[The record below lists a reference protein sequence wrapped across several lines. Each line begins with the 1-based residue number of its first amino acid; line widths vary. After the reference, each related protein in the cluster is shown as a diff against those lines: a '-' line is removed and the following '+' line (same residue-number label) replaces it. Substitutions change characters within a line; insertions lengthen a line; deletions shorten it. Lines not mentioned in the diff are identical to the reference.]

1 MEFWPVL
8 IGEYGFPVAVT
19 FYLLYRIE
27 KKLDQL
33 NHSVLYLAKLYQH
46 DAGFQPSDSD
56 PVPEWPVHPGGKQ
69 KINMEK

>member
-1 MEFWPVL
+1 MDIWLSV

-33 NHSVLYLAKLYQH
+33 NHSVLYLVKLWQQQEQSLQSMNTKH
-46 DAGFQPSDSD
+46 HVR
-56 PVPEWPVHPGGKQ
+56 PVNNLSE
-69 KINMEK
+69 KI